1 MDNDTGTGRNG
12 ETGRDDD
19 TATGRD
25 VDTGT
30 GRDGDIGRDGDTG
43 TGRDSDT
50 ATGRDGD
57 IGRDSDTGTGRD
69 VDTGRADKPMLTKL
83 EDCACVRRC
92 GGKSNF
98 CLFRWGE

>member
-12 ETGRDDD
+12 D
-19 TATGRD
+19 TGRD
-25 VDTGT
+25 V
-30 GRDGDIGRDGDTG
+30 
-43 TGRDSDT
+43 DT

-57 IGRDSDTGTGRD
+57 IGRYSDTGTGRD